1 LSILDVGNDH
11 TVILVIYVVSSSKV
25 VFDGLAVKN
34 GNDGGCGGSYL
45 RYQLFDEIWFIVFSF
60 IKMNLNY
67 NNLLIVIY

>member
-1 LSILDVGNDH
+1 MGNDH

-34 GNDGGCGGSYL
+34 GNAFVLVGIL
-45 RYQLFDEIWFIVFSF
+45 LTNQLFDEIWFIVFSF

>member
-1 LSILDVGNDH
+1 LSILDGGNDH

-45 RYQLFDEIWFIVFSF
+45 RYQLLTKSGSLSF
-60 IKMNLNY
+60 LSLK
-67 NNLLIVIY
+67 